1 MKAPIRYVLG
11 FALAAVACCSAW
23 SQESANRTELR
34 RAELAQHPDMEL
46 VMSMVEYKPG
56 ELLPRH
62 FHHGLE
68 AVYVVQGTLVQAG
81 EKPPV
86 ELKTGAP
93 LLNLT
98 GVPHGGIRIVGDQSL
113 KMFTVHVVE
122 KGKPLNE
129 LVK

>member
-1 MKAPIRYVLG
+1 MKTPARYVLA
-11 FALAAVACCSAW
+11 FALAAASCGGAW
-23 SQESANRTELR
+23 SQESTNRTELR

-46 VMSMVEYKPG
+46 VMSMVEYKSG

-81 EKPPV
+81 DKPPV
-86 ELKTGAP
+86 ELKTGAA

-98 GVPHGGIRIVGDQSL
+98 AVPHGGLRIVGDQSL

-129 LVK
+129 LVE